1 MKNTRSYSQTAALG
15 LGTRAVISITALL
28 LVAMRRNLLL
38 GQSILLDPA
47 SRTLIGSIATPI

>member
-1 MKNTRSYSQTAALG
+1 MKNTTSYYQAVALG

-28 LVAMRRNLLL
+28 LVAMRRNLLP

-47 SRTLIGSIATPI
+47 SF